1 MRQRNF
7 NYEYFMRIIVRLC
20 VSIIRL
26 RIGWMVKRRG
36 DGMDSAR
43 RLGINSI
50 AIQRSNCY
58 ERMNETVYNRLF
70 GNIVGEQI
78 SETCSLVSAKRHP
91 WKTAPP
97 FPPFLFLPVVSHG
110 RDAAD
115 SIPPMRY
122 FRIVGYRRLH
132 LRNTRWTRISVKAI
146 GLKHRWRITNESRF
160 EVLVVKANRRCGIL
174 HSAVHSRKIDN

>member
-1 MRQRNF
+1 MRFHNTVE
-7 NYEYFMRIIVRLC
+7 NRLD
-20 VSIIRL
+20 
-26 RIGWMVKRRG
+26 GKTERRWNG
-36 DGMDSAR
+36 FHAALGNQLDRDSE
-43 RLGINSI
+43 
-50 AIQRSNCY
+50 IQLLWTD
-58 ERMNETVYNRLF
+58 ERDRLF

-122 FRIVGYRRLH
+122 FRIVGHRRLH